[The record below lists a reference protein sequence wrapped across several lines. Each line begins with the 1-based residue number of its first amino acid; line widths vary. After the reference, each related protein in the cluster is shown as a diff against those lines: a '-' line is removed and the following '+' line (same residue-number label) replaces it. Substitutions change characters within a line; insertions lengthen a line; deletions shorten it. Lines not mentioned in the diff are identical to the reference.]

1 MLRVP
6 RFGKTSSGDGG
17 EDLPVRVTVL
27 GCGTSTGVPMVGCDC
42 AICLSGEERNIRL
55 RPSVLL
61 EDGGQ
66 TVLIDTAIDLRL
78 QFLRAGVRRVD
89 AVLYTHAH
97 ADHILG
103 LDDLRPFCFKRADG
117 IPCYGAAHTLEGVRR
132 TFSYAFDDTPAEGGG
147 KPRLVPQA
155 ITAGFFEAAGL
166 AFEAIPLRH
175 GSLEVFAY
183 RRGAFGYVT
192 DCNFIADSSLDRLA
206 GLEVLILDALRY
218 RPHPTH
224 FSIAE
229 AVAVATRLKA
239 RRTYFTHL
247 SHDVD
252 YGNVEFPL
260 PPGMELAYDG
270 LRFEV

>member
-1 MLRVP
+1 M
-6 RFGKTSSGDGG
+6 
-17 EDLPVRVTVL
+17 RVTVL
-27 GCGTSTGVPMVGCDC
+27 GCGTSTGVPVVGCSC
-42 AICLSGEERNIRL
+42 TICRSGKERNIRL

-61 EDGGQ
+61 EEGERA
-66 TVLIDTAIDLRL
+66 VLIDTTPDLRM
-78 QFLRAGVRRVD
+78 QFLRAGVQRVD

-103 LDDLRPFCFKRADG
+103 LDDLRPYCFKQAGG
-117 IPCYGAAHTLEGVRR
+117 IPCFGSAQTLEGVRQ
-132 TFSYAFDDTPAEGGG
+132 TFAYAFDDSPSEGGG
-147 KPRLVPQA
+147 KPRLHPQA
-155 ITAGFFEAAGL
+155 VAAGAFEAAGL
-166 AFEAIPLRH
+166 AFEAIPLQH
-175 GSLEVFAY
+175 GSLEVYAY

-192 DCNFIADSSLDRLA
+192 DCNFIAASSLDRLLD
-206 GLEVLILDALRY
+206 LEVLILDALRY

-229 AVAVATRLKA
+229 AIEVAAGLGA

-252 YGNVEFPL
+252 YDHLEFPL

-270 LRFEV
+270 LQIEI